1 MMVFELGCL
10 ILLGLLRRAA
20 IGAANTMS
28 RRHHGL
34 IAPAAGLRLPP
45 FQVLAQC
52 VAQPVLTGRRAVVRA
67 SIWLVGHG
75 VLGSN
80 SFLRSAPV

>member
-1 MMVFELGCL
+1 MVFELACL

-20 IGAANTMS
+20 IEAASTMP
-28 RRHHGL
+28 RHQGL
-34 IAPAAGLRLPP
+34 ITPAAGLRLPP

-52 VAQPVLTGRRAVVRA
+52 VAQPVLTGRRAVVRP

-80 SFLRSAPV
+80 GFLRSAPV

>member
-1 MMVFELGCL
+1 MMVFELGGL
-10 ILLGLLRRAA
+10 ILLSLLRRAA
-20 IGAANTMS
+20 IGAASTTP

-80 SFLRSAPV
+80 GFLRSAPA

>member
-10 ILLGLLRRAA
+10 ILLRLLRRAA
-20 IGAANTMS
+20 IGAAGTMP
-28 RRHHGL
+28 RRHGL
-34 IAPAAGLRLPP
+34 TTPAAGLRLPP

-52 VAQPVLTGRRAVVRA
+52 VAQPVLTGRRAVIRA

-75 VLGSN
+75 VPCSN